1 MWFLLKYPVTGIS
14 QQLLVFRK
22 SSIQLSCL
30 RQINSVF
37 RVAIQ
42 LNFQA
47 LSPESLP
54 AIKAKNC
61 LMPVYQLLTFASPHV
76 KTISE

>member
-47 LSPESLP
+47 LSPESLS
-54 AIKAKNC
+54 AISKELFN
-61 LMPVYQLLTFASPHV
+61 AS
-76 KTISE
+76 ISTTNPRISTC

>member
-22 SSIQLSCL
+22 SSMKLSCL

-47 LSPESLP
+47 LSPESL
-54 AIKAKNC
+54 
-61 LMPVYQLLTFASPHV
+61 SP
-76 KTISE
+76 